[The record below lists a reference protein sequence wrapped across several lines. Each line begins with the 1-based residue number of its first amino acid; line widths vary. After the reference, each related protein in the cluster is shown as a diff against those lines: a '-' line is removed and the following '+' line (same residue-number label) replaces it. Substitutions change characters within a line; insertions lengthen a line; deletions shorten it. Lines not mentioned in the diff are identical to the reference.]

1 VSMRRPSRIAVA
13 AVTLAAAGG
22 GSLSGC
28 GSDGEG
34 IPPARATDLKAQLD
48 SVASAVAAGNCDG
61 AAQAVARARG
71 AVLNLPADVDQDLR
85 DRLEQGVDNLD
96 ERVPAACGATDAGQG
111 EEQPTT
117 TQQEGTDTGET
128 DTQRT
133 DTQGTDTTPTDTQPT
148 DTTPTQTQPTQT
160 QPTTPTT
167 PGQTAP
173 DTGGAAPDSGAGE

>member
-1 VSMRRPSRIAVA
+1 MRRPSRIAVA

-22 GSLSGC
+22 GSLTGC
-28 GSDGEG
+28 GSGGEG

-61 AAQAVARARG
+61 AAQAVTRARG

-85 DRLEQGVDNLD
+85 DRLQQGVDNLD
-96 ERVPAACGATDAGQG
+96 ERVPAACGATDEGQ
-111 EEQPTT
+111 EEEPTT
-117 TQQEGTDTGET
+117 TQEEGTDTGET
-128 DTQRT
+128 DTQGT

-148 DTTPTQTQPTQT
+148 DTTPTETQPTQT